1 MQTVLILGATSD
13 IAVAIARQ
21 FASMGTD
28 MQLAARHPEQLAPLA
43 SDLRIRYGVKVTT
56 AAFDA
61 CDFAAHGPFYQALT
75 PKPDVTICVFGAMVD
90 EDVAA
95 QDWEVALRMMHTN
108 YVGAVSIL
116 NLVAHDYLQRR
127 AGVIVGV
134 SSVAGDR
141 GRASKLIYGSSK
153 AGFSAYLSG
162 LRNKLAASGVHVLSV
177 KPGFVST
184 RMTASMDLPP
194 LLTATPE
201 QVALAVYKAV
211 IRRQNTL
218 YVKWFW
224 RWIMLVIRLIPEPL
238 FKKLHL

>member
-1 MQTVLILGATSD
+1 
-13 IAVAIARQ
+13 
-21 FASMGTD
+21 
-28 MQLAARHPEQLAPLA
+28 
-43 SDLRIRYGVKVTT
+43 
-56 AAFDA
+56 
-61 CDFAAHGPFYQALT
+61 
-75 PKPDVTICVFGAMVD
+75 
-90 EDVAA
+90 VAA
-95 QDWEVALRMMHTN
+95 QDWDMALHMLHTN

-127 AGVIVGV
+127 AGVIVGL

-141 GRASKLIYGSSK
+141 GRASKLLYGSSK

-162 LRNKLAASGVHVLSV
+162 LRNKLAAAGVHVLSV

-184 RMTASMDLPP
+184 RMTAGMDLPP

-224 RWIMLVIRLIPEPL
+224 RWIMLIIRLIPEPL

>member
-21 FASMGTD
+21 FASHGAD
-28 MQLAARHPEQLAPLA
+28 VQLAARHPEHLAPLA
-43 SDLRIRYGVKVTT
+43 SDLRIRYGVNATT
-56 AAFDA
+56 YAFDA
-61 CDFAAHGPFYQALT
+61 GDFAAHGAFYQALT
-75 PKPDVTICVFGAMVD
+75 PRPDVTICVFGAMED

-95 QDWEVALRMMHTN
+95 QDWQVALRMMHTN

-127 AGVIVGV
+127 AGVIVGL
-134 SSVAGDR
+134 SSVAGER

-153 AGFSAYLSG
+153 AALSAYLSG
-162 LRNKLAASGVHVLSV
+162 LRNKLAPSGVHVLSV

-184 RMTASMDLPP
+184 RMTAGMDLPP

-201 QVALAVYKAV
+201 QVALAVYNAV
-211 IRRQNTL
+211 MRRKNTL
-218 YVKWFW
+218 YVKWLW

>member
-1 MQTVLILGATSD
+1 
-13 IAVAIARQ
+13 
-21 FASMGTD
+21 
-28 MQLAARHPEQLAPLA
+28 
-43 SDLRIRYGVKVTT
+43 
-56 AAFDA
+56 
-61 CDFAAHGPFYQALT
+61 
-75 PKPDVTICVFGAMVD
+75 
-90 EDVAA
+90 
-95 QDWEVALRMMHTN
+95 
-108 YVGAVSIL
+108 
-116 NLVAHDYLQRR
+116 
-127 AGVIVGV
+127 
-134 SSVAGDR
+134 VAGDR

-184 RMTASMDLPP
+184 RMTAGMDLPA

-201 QVALAVYKAV
+201 QVAMAVYKAV

-224 RWIMLVIRLIPEPL
+224 RWIMLIIRLIPEPL